1 MIDNYRALNGTLS
14 NGGTYA
20 PHQYFPPRL
29 VYPHNFLQ
37 SNPRVQFCRGQ
48 GPHQGYLGPPQYRHP
63 PPVQMPIQ
71 SRDMEVI
78 SVISV
83 PGEHEIFWPQSGG
96 LCLLSCN
103 SLTLY
108 LSSNNSLLLGR
119 ECKRDGA
126 VCSQPEREPDA
137 SLLHPL

>member
-78 SVISV
+78 FV
-83 PGEHEIFWPQSGG
+83 PREHQIFWPQSGG
-96 LCLLSCN
+96 LALCVCCSV
-103 SLTLY
+103 TLY
-108 LSSNNSLLLGR
+108 FSTSLLLY
-119 ECKRDGA
+119 
-126 VCSQPEREPDA
+126 
-137 SLLHPL
+137 